1 MVSIA
6 ETSPPQSTSQEI
18 SLDGTAAGLVL
29 TYLTGQLATLREHAP
44 VVLAEDP
51 EAVHQMRLAAR
62 RLRSALAT
70 SKKYFDADTVALLR
84 EELKWLGS
92 TLGEFR
98 DAQVAHE
105 RVRTLLESEP
115 TGLVMGHASQ
125 RLDEGFEERYSSG
138 RRSIEEALHS
148 ERYTALLAD
157 LEEFLAGPPADGN
170 ASQPAPKGTGKL
182 LSKESRRLQR
192 KFEEWERLA
201 NGEHVPEAQEDVPET
216 QEDVPEAQSEHAH
229 SRAKDVA
236 LHEIRKAAKRLRYA
250 AEIVGQAPGKKAGG
264 KKAKRLEKGAHRL
277 QKILGMH
284 QDSVVVRQLLVN
296 LGSRASRSGENGFS
310 YGRLHARE
318 EATARETEADFLK
331 AWKKF
336 HAKELSQH
344 L

>member
-29 TYLTGQLATLREHAP
+29 RYLTGQLATLREHATI
-44 VVLAEDP
+44 VLAEDP

-98 DAQVAHE
+98 DVQVAHE

-115 TGLVMGHASQ
+115 MGLVMGHASQ
-125 RLDEGFEERYSSG
+125 RLNEGFEERYSSG

-148 ERYTALLAD
+148 ERYPALLAD
-157 LEEFLAGPPADGN
+157 LEEFLASPPADGN

-182 LSKESRRLQR
+182 LRKESRRLQR

-201 NGEHVPEAQEDVPET
+201 NGEDMPET
-216 QEDVPEAQSEHAH
+216 QSEHAH

-250 AEIVGQAPGKKAGG
+250 AEIVGQAPGNKAGR

-296 LGSRASRSGENGFS
+296 QGSTASRSGENGFS

-318 EATARETEADFLK
+318 EAAAQETEADFLK

-336 HAKELSQH
+336 RAKELSPH